1 MNGKLYKNIF
11 LSLIIFAILQINV
24 KAGTPY
30 FVDFKYILNQSKA
43 GNQAQNFL
51 KNKLTNGIKKLKD
64 KETSIQKE
72 EQTII
77 KQKKVLSAEEYKK
90 QVTSL
95 RNKVANLQKERRTLL
110 DEIAKQRTKA
120 RSELLKALNPI
131 IQEYMQE
138 NKIRMVID
146 KKSILLA
153 DENLD
158 LTKKITEILN
168 KKLKTIKLN

>member
-1 MNGKLYKNIF
+1 MKKKIYKNII
-11 LSLIIFAILQINV
+11 LSLIIFTILQINL
-24 KAGTPY
+24 KADIPY

-43 GNQAQNFL
+43 GNQAQNYL

-77 KQKKVLSAEEYKK
+77 KQKKVLSSEEYKK
-90 QVTSL
+90 QVTNL

-110 DEIAKQRTKA
+110 DNVAKQRAKA

-131 IQEYMQE
+131 IQTYMQE
-138 NKIRMVID
+138 KKIRMVID

-158 LTKKITEILN
+158 LTEEITDILN